1 MKVRPG
7 LGVGLSLWLMDPNL
21 LRCVYVLLALVE
33 QGAFNRRRDRL
44 PASFLSSRNSYAQ
57 SGTEHS
63 LVSAW
68 ISYQV
73 N

>member
-1 MKVRPG
+1 
-7 LGVGLSLWLMDPNL
+7 MDPNL

-33 QGAFNRRRDRL
+33 QGVFNRRRDRL
-44 PASFLSSRNSYAQ
+44 PTSFVIKKFIRA